1 MRVKDVMVYGAIMI
15 EPTAS
20 VADAASLM
28 AQEDVGMLVVGRG
41 DKAEGIITDRDL
53 LVRCVGQGEMPDSRL
68 VSEYLASPVIGI
80 SPDEDLVVAS
90 HMMREKHIQRLP
102 VIENGSLQGVVSYT
116 DIAQSFGQVM
126 YDLMFG
132 AGEVRQMPAAMQVGR
147 ITHYYNL
154 QGVAVLDL
162 NAPVHS
168 GDTLRFVGHSTNFK
182 QSAESMEID
191 HKPIKDA
198 FPGDDVA
205 IKVDSRVRSGDRLYR
220 VTG

>member
-20 VADAASLM
+20 VADAAGLM
-28 AQEDVGMLVVGRG
+28 AEEDVGMLVVGKG
-41 DKAEGIITDRDL
+41 DKAEGVITDRDL

-68 VSEYLASPVIGI
+68 VSEYLSSPVMGI
-80 SPDEDLVVAS
+80 EPDEDLVVAS
-90 HMMREKHIQRLP
+90 HTMREQHVQRLP
-102 VIENGSLQGVVSYT
+102 VIENGKLLGVVSYT

-147 ITHYYNL
+147 VTHYYNH
-154 QGVAVLDL
+154 QGVAVVDL
-162 NAPVHS
+162 NAPVHK
-168 GDTLRFVGHSTNFK
+168 GDTIRIVGHATNFK
-182 QSAESMEID
+182 QTAESMEID
-191 HKPIKDA
+191 HKPITDA

-205 IKVDSRVRSGDRLYR
+205 IKVTSRVRSGDRLYR
-220 VTG
+220 IT